1 MAQNE
6 RSAHLP
12 VARILLLFPIC
23 SDSYLPLLADRRA
36 LRLGRSNSC
45 CVAPYPP
52 VGSAYCLLSTL
63 QPETAAVVD
72 TVVPDLSTAS
82 FEVEHSLFAR
92 PSYPVHV

>member
-12 VARILLLFPIC
+12 VGRILLLFPIC
-23 SDSYLPLLADRRA
+23 SYSYLPLLADRRA

-52 VGSAYCLLSTL
+52 VGSAYCRLSTL
-63 QPETAAVVD
+63 QPETAAAVD
-72 TVVPDLSTAS
+72 NVFPDLPTAS
-82 FEVEHSLFAR
+82 FE
-92 PSYPVHV
+92 